1 VKRIFILVT
10 ILATSFLFS
19 LNAANAHNFYK
30 NDASIFFTLIKQFQ
44 GESELTR
51 SNFPQNT
58 SLALEHAENAAGF
71 LRKIINFKEDN
82 LDDKDFADTYNL
94 ISNNLNSTT
103 NALIATNL
111 GDEIMKQYG
120 VAIGL
125 NSSAA
130 SKLTNMSMST
140 SRSSDDNQSGMA
152 MSKSMVN
159 TSNTSS
165 NKIVNPGNYQT
176 AIMLAD
182 SLKATY
188 SNDLRNAKLPN
199 STGLMSLPMQLRL
212 SSVNDLGNGID
223 NLISALKRKAVLD
236 EVTSIVHGQIHP
248 NAFMAFDLRL
258 KSD

>member
-1 VKRIFILVT
+1 
-10 ILATSFLFS
+10 
-19 LNAANAHNFYK
+19 
-30 NDASIFFTLIKQFQ
+30 
-44 GESELTR
+44 
-51 SNFPQNT
+51 
-58 SLALEHAENAAGF
+58 
-71 LRKIINFKEDN
+71 

-258 KSD
+258 NSD